1 MKQFSYVLTKPHG
14 LHARPLNSLV
24 KEASRF
30 SSRVILTGE
39 EKAAELSETFKVL
52 GMNLRCGSQVRVTVE
67 GRDEEAA
74 VTALQNY
81 FIENL

>member
-1 MKQFSYVLTKPHG
+1 MKQFSYVLTRPHG
-14 LHARPLNSLV
+14 LDARPLSSLA

-30 SSRVILTGE
+30 SSRVNLTGA
-39 EKAAELSETFKVL
+39 EKTAELSETHHVL
-52 GMNLRCGSQVRVTVE
+52 GMNLGCGSQVKVTIE

-74 VTALQNY
+74 VTALQRY

>member
-14 LHARPLNSLV
+14 LQSRPLNSLA

-30 SSRVILTGE
+30 SSRVIVTGE
-39 EKAAELSETFKVL
+39 ESAAELGETYKVL
-52 GMNLRCGSQVRVTVE
+52 GMNLQCGSRVRVTIE